1 MRSCDFVT
9 CHLNPKPRT
18 QQKEREENL
27 RDLPTNQNHRPIL
40 HVLQLAYTSVFGFF
54 AFHGGADDVQE
65 LLFFAHP
72 AFFAIKAEAWVA
84 SAVELEFADCFE
96 SFLVHG
102 LATVILA
109 E

>member
-27 RDLPTNQNHRPIL
+27 RDLPTNQNHRPVL
-40 HVLQLAYTSVFGFF
+40 HVLQLADAGVFGLF
-54 AFHGGADDVQE
+54 AFYGSADNVEE

-72 AFFAIKAEAWVA
+72 AFFAVKAEAWVA
-84 SAVELEFADCFE
+84 SAVELKFADCFKG
-96 SFLVHG
+96 FLVHG
-102 LATVILA
+102 LTTVVRA
-109 E
+109 Q